1 MSTQTSLDYIEE
13 GAAALCGTKLRTAL
27 HLRRARRDTKHL
39 VDVARR
45 IEHYLVDL
53 AEDDAVGAADLLLEL
68 RDALYP
74 VGGAA

>member
-1 MSTQTSLDYIEE
+1 MSTKTSLEFMEE
-13 GAAALCGTKLRTAL
+13 GAIALCTTQLRTAL

-45 IEHYLVDL
+45 IEHYLV
-53 AEDDAVGAADLLLEL
+53 EDDAVGAADLLLEL